1 MTYKVHSK
9 NQQKMLITYITTTS
23 FSIGLQEHARDRWD
37 LLFQGPEWD
46 ANSKLYPKHL
56 YNKHQ
61 SGPNFYCRFS
71 ILFFCFFIRI
81 KIMLAK
87 KMLANSLWVSSF
99 FLLKMDPFFHKMN
112 LKMQQWCNH
121 ELQWLWLILTES
133 VPMELLFCVF

>member
-1 MTYKVHSK
+1 MTYNVHSK

-71 ILFFCFFIRI
+71 ILFFYQN
-81 KIMLAK
+81 K
-87 KMLANSLWVSSF
+87 NHVSQKNVGKF
-99 FLLKMDPFFHKMN
+99 TLGELIFLLKMDPFFHKMN